1 MKRLLK
7 SERGNI
13 LLMTAVLLVVL
24 LLFAGVAV
32 DLARAWVAREELQGA
47 VDSAALAGSMSA
59 VRMVEVT
66 VQYGH
71 TYECC
76 FEDSCSSCCATDP
89 PVRLVG
95 TEKKL
100 VDQGGWRRGT
110 CGDKFLGIE
119 RRWIEYPSDAKSIAN
134 QILDMNWPGLLTPE
148 GGGAKEGSN
157 VTVYDAKSAYGP
169 SVKVDAR
176 GNVKTALLNIIG
188 INDLSFKRCGQS
200 ATFYDVVVN
209 GWLLGRNDP
218 PQDACKD

>member
-1 MKRLLK
+1 MKKLLK
-7 SERGNI
+7 NERGNI

-24 LLFAGVAV
+24 LLFAGVAA

-59 VRMVEVT
+59 VRNVEIT

-71 TYECC
+71 LVEKTV
-76 FEDSCSSCCATDP
+76 DGKTVKSCISEP

-95 TEKKL
+95 TEKKFI
-100 VDQGGWRRGT
+100 DQGGWKKGT
-110 CGDKFLGIE
+110 CGDKLLGIE
-119 RRWIEYPSDAKSIAN
+119 RRWIEYPSDARSIAN
-134 QILDMNWPGLLTPE
+134 QILDMNWPGLLAPE
-148 GGGAKEGSN
+148 GGGAKESSS
-157 VTVYDAKSAYGP
+157 VTVYDTKSAYGP
-169 SVKVDAR
+169 SVKVNAR
-176 GNVKTALLNIIG
+176 GNVKTALLNIVG